1 MFEFNATFIV
11 AIISF
16 VVFIIIMNAIFYK
29 PVLKIIE
36 ERKNFIDGNYNDA
49 KNSNDKA
56 QSLLDNKEKRL
67 SETRETSRKIIKDK
81 TAEANEKSSS
91 ILNDA
96 KQSCQN
102 RIQSAKDELKN
113 QELAL
118 DLSGNIEDISDSI
131 SKKLLGEV

>member
-29 PVLKIIE
+29 PVLKVIE
-36 ERKNFIDGNYNDA
+36 ERNNFIDGNYNDA

-56 QSLLDNKEKRL
+56 QKLLDNKEKRL
-67 SETRETSRKIIKDK
+67 AETLETSRKIIKDK
-81 TAEANEKSSS
+81 TLEANEKSGS
-91 ILNDA
+91 ILDNA
-96 KQSCQN
+96 KQSCQD
-102 RIQSAKDELKN
+102 RIQTAKDELKN
-113 QELAL
+113 QEQAL
-118 DLSGNIEDISDSI
+118 DLTGNIEDISDSI